1 MALKSGQSVMA
12 LETLY
17 NANVSNAIP
26 QQLEA
31 NLEIVGGTVTL
42 YGSQVKPASPP
53 TGMEALLTGVVGLQA
68 LTVVPNYLYAHQASG
83 TTTSLIISGVD
94 IITPAT

>member
-1 MALKSGQSVMA
+1 MTLKPYQSNMT

-17 NANVSNAIP
+17 NANVSEAIP
-26 QQLEA
+26 VQLEA
-31 NLEIVGGTVTL
+31 NIEIVGGTVTL
-42 YGSQVKPASPP
+42 YGSQTKPAAPP
-53 TGMEALLTGVVGLQA
+53 TGMEALLTGQVGLQQ
-68 LTVVPNYLYAHQASG
+68 LTVVPNYLFAHQASG